1 MVIHEVAFH
10 CYCSHVYRM
19 LTNVVTYILM
29 FSMAGGV
36 PSETGSGLPRQ
47 QTKKATSKGSL
58 QKQSGENLSIWI
70 DIVLVI
76 IIDGCEVFVGHK
88 VFFIF
93 KNVAI
98 ATNKPH
104 DFVSELYF
112 HYSI

>member
-10 CYCSHVYRM
+10 CYCSHIYRM
-19 LTNVVTYILM
+19 LTKVVAYILM
-29 FSMAGGV
+29 FSIVGGM
-36 PSETGSGLPRQ
+36 PYKKLSGLPQQ
-47 QTKKATSKGSL
+47 QTKKATLKGSL

-70 DIVLVI
+70 DIVLVV
-76 IIDGCEVFVGHK
+76 IIDGCEVFVGDK
-88 VFFIF
+88 VFFVF